1 MDFMQKTIIVIPCY
15 NESGR
20 LKEDQYNLLLQQP
33 NLEVLFVND
42 GSSDNTEQKLNEF
55 IKKTAHGARL
65 LSLKVN
71 SGKAEAVRQGMLKA
85 INDGAAITGYL
96 DADMATPVDDVLR
109 LRDEAM
115 KKRYSV
121 ILGSRVKLLGTTI
134 TRDPVRHYVGR
145 VFATFAS
152 IILNLPVYDTQ
163 CGAKLFI
170 VSGLLK
176 DVLAEPFHSR
186 WVFDVELI
194 GRLLIGGRTSSPLTI
209 DDFIEVPLN
218 VWTDVKGTKISFAD
232 VIGVP
237 MELIKISVHLRK
249 RRRKLSE

>member
-1 MDFMQKTIIVIPCY
+1 MEKTIIVIPCY

-20 LKEDQYNLLLQQP
+20 LKEDQYNALLQQP
-33 NLEVLFVND
+33 DLELLFVND
-42 GSSDNTEQKLNEF
+42 GSSDDTEQKLKEF
-55 IKKTAHGARL
+55 IKKTTHGAHL

-96 DADMATPVDDVLR
+96 DADMATPVADVLR
-109 LRDEAM
+109 LREEAI

-121 ILGSRVKLLGTTI
+121 VLGSRVKLLGTNI
-134 TRDPVRHYVGR
+134 TRNPVRHYVGR

-163 CGAKLFI
+163 CGAKLFAA
-170 VSGLLK
+170 SGVLK
-176 DVLAEPFHSR
+176 DVLAEPFQSR

-194 GRLLIGGRTSSPLTI
+194 GRLLIGSKTSPPLTI
-209 DDFIEVPLN
+209 DDFVEVPLN
-218 VWTDVKGTKISFAD
+218 VWTDIKGS
-232 VIGVP
+232 
-237 MELIKISVHLRK
+237 KISVGDAIRVPVELIRIAVHLKK
-249 RRRKLSE
+249 RRRNLKI